1 MVDNGGI
8 EANVVA
14 EEELKTTTKEPLYD
28 SHDLKTASSSS
39 AASSQND
46 DDDEKKPS
54 ESVLFQPKDKKKSEF
69 SGSKAYRVFSKH
81 KLMVTNS

>member
-46 DDDEKKPS
+46 DDDKKPS